1 MNDGQETN
9 AVIEI
14 MKGNDNPVAD
24 FFFSSSTPET
34 DDQPIIYAIND
45 NGYQVPCVDLEFAC
59 RLDRERVE
67 EALKELSSIHQ
78 WIDRNHPDGFID
90 SLTYFQ
96 NLERVT
102 DNWYDR
108 LDRLEVDAKRFVR
121 ERDEAIFS
129 KNTSASD
136 FLKQIGQIT
145 LCKDVARE
153 KLLMAE
159 KERDETRK
167 QFVDFL
173 NKTEDYKR
181 ERDEAREDVMELQDI
196 KRKHEHEELVAAQEN
211 DRLKQERDEAR
222 HKLELCMAANSDV
235 ARIAKERNEALDQVK
250 ELIYIAERAIA
261 LAEIDF
267 ENDKFSV
274 VSELRAE
281 LEQLKEGAK

>member
-1 MNDGQETN
+1 MITSD
-9 AVIEI
+9 
-14 MKGNDNPVAD
+14 
-24 FFFSSSTPET
+24 TPET
-34 DDQPIIYAIND
+34 DAAWDKYISHPYTYGA
-45 NGYQVPCVDLEFAC
+45 GDLRILA
-59 RLDRERVE
+59 
-67 EALKELSSIHQ
+67 Q
-78 WIDRNHPDGFID
+78 
-90 SLTYFQ
+90 
-96 NLERVT
+96 
-102 DNWYDR
+102 
-108 LDRLEVDAKRFVR
+108 RLER

-129 KNTSASD
+129 KNTSAAD
-136 FLKQIGQIT
+136 FLKQIRQIT

-181 ERDEAREDVMELQDI
+181 
-196 KRKHEHEELVAAQEN
+196 
-211 DRLKQERDEAR
+211 ERDEAR

-267 ENDKFSV
+267 ENDKFGV
-274 VSELRAE
+274 VSELRNGME
-281 LEQLKEGAK
+281 RLKEGAK